1 MATKSQGDRSGK
13 QLSTQQVFILM
24 WMLARESEAQSRN
37 KGIPWTA
44 EAFLG
49 RKASSNE
56 SSSISRALRLLEKRG
71 LIVRKD
77 GTVRFTKEGRAKA
90 EGVKKNDGLTER
102 DIELRLGMEVTRARI
117 EALKMAQHHVASK
130 GLELRE
136 ALGPVY
142 ERTMTDE
149 QRGEIE
155 KLRALGETVYYL
167 GDLLLD
173 ERNKLYRLRKK
184 YNESTRV
191 QVLQKQDDI
200 EKY

>member
-1 MATKSQGDRSGK
+1 MVTKAQRDRSGK
-13 QLSTQQVFILM
+13 QLSTQQVLILT
-24 WMLARESEAQSRN
+24 WMLAREFEAQSRS

-56 SSSISRALRLLEKRG
+56 SSSISRALRLLENRG
-71 LIVRKD
+71 LITRKD

-102 DIELRLGMEVTRARI
+102 DLELRLSMEVTRARI
-117 EALKMAQHHVASK
+117 EALQMAQHHAASK
-130 GLELRE
+130 GLEMRE

-142 ERTMTDE
+142 ERAMTDE
-149 QRGEIE
+149 QREELE
-155 KLRALGETVYYL
+155 KLRALGKTVYYL
-167 GDLLLD
+167 GDMLLD
-173 ERNKLYRLRKK
+173 ERIKLYRLRKK

-191 QVLQKQDDI
+191 QALQKQDDT